1 MNSKLLVPPIG
12 GFRNLSWR
20 GFAYACLR
28 LTRGAVLPGLGATA
42 CLSVALLAPSALA
55 AASFQENGS
64 GFVVMEA
71 ENFDL
76 NVTQP
81 AGAWVFDATALAI
94 DPFSGWG
101 YLRSTGV
108 GGTSS
113 SLSPRADFKVNF
125 TTTGPHYIWVS
136 ASDAGGKL
144 LDLGLDGVVSST
156 SINVG
161 GNDGVFGLRNAG
173 QIWWSGRNNTGSGWL
188 DRPYLN
194 VTTTG
199 EHTVNVFIRDAGL
212 DVDRIVL
219 TTDYNFEPSPLGGG
233 ANSGLNL
240 PAQTL
245 APSASLAVAITQPAT
260 GKSFPSN
267 TVVTV
272 AAKPFTNGTT
282 VTKIEFFSAL
292 QPSGT
297 DTKIGEA
304 TARPYQIG
312 WTNPPVG
319 NYALKATVTDSGSAT
334 ATSAVVNVTIVVPS
348 TCPTPLI
355 WTSNYFDTGLG
366 SFTLAVSN
374 HAVYPP
380 DPTYAFDLD
389 WSNTTH
395 AGGPAGEL
403 GGRVMR
409 VVSPVPYVAM
419 PLSRP
424 VSRNDDLWFRCNMS
438 FFIVNDPNSD
448 VFFGYF
454 NTNNYARVGLKIVN
468 PSGSGLPW
476 RFRTEPNGSKPNQ
489 WDGVLDGQ
497 AGPYEFHWIP
507 SGLGDGSGTITGKV
521 ANVVF
526 SNTWPA
532 SGVTFDAFGLLVPT
546 QGQDEPHRQFDA
558 WFDTVEYKVPGFTA
572 LTAQRVGANQFVL
585 SWGTDGYT
593 LQYND
598 TSIASPG
605 AWVSTSDPVVLVG
618 RTYYATNT
626 IGSGLRFFRLKLNC
640 L

>member
-1 MNSKLLVPPIG
+1 MNSKLFAPILS
-12 GFRNLSWR
+12 GFRNLPWR
-20 GFAYACLR
+20 RRGHTFLG
-28 LTRGAVLPGLGATA
+28 LTRGAVLPVLGATA

-94 DPFSGWG
+94 DPYSGWG
-101 YLRSTGV
+101 YLKSTGV

-144 LDLGLDGVVSST
+144 LNLGLDGVVSST

-161 GNDGVFGLRNAG
+161 GNDGVFGIRNAG
-173 QIWWSGRNNTGSGWL
+173 EIWWSGRNNIGSGWVE
-188 DRPYLN
+188 RPYLD

-199 EHTVNVFIRDAGL
+199 EHTVNLFILDAGL

-233 ANSGLNL
+233 ANSGLNV

-245 APSASLAVAITQPAT
+245 APPASLAVAITQPAT

-312 WTNPPVG
+312 WTNPAVG

-355 WTSNYFDTGLG
+355 WTSNNFDAGLG
-366 SFTLAVSN
+366 SFTLVVSN
-374 HAVYPP
+374 HAANPEYPA
-380 DPTYAFDLD
+380 DPFDLD

-403 GGRVMR
+403 GGRVIR
-409 VVSPVPYVAM
+409 ALSPVPYVAA

-424 VSRNDDLWFRCNMS
+424 VGRNDDLWFQCNM
-438 FFIVNDPNSD
+438 FFADVYQANHD

-454 NTNNYARVGLKIVN
+454 NTNNYARAGLKIVN
-468 PSGSGLPW
+468 PSSSYPFW
-476 RFRTEPNGSKPNQ
+476 RFRTEPRFDILTGGITNNTFGRC
-489 WDGVLDGQ
+489 
-497 AGPYEFHWIP
+497 EFHWLP

-521 ANVVF
+521 GNVSFGPVAF
-526 SNTWPA
+526 PA
-532 SGVTFDAFGLLVPT
+532 SGVTFDAFGLLVPV
-546 QGQDEPHRQFDA
+546 QGANEPWKQFDA
-558 WFDTVEYKVPGFTA
+558 WFDTVEYKVPGFTP

-585 SWGTDGYT
+585 SWGADGYT

-598 TSIASPG
+598 TSIANPA
-605 AWVSTSDPVVLVG
+605 AWVNTSDPVALVG

-626 IGSGLRFFRLKLNC
+626 IGSGMRFFRLKLNC